1 MSNDEKLRALNNL
14 VSDIDCLEPLY
25 EWTNDLNIF
34 NLLKLNRME
43 IRHSNMLAWL
53 LNPNALHGLD
63 DKLLKKFL
71 IYSTKGTKIN
81 IMKGLT
87 PVDID
92 LMDLDDAIIER
103 EKDHIDIKIVS
114 ESNHLIIA
122 IENKIDST
130 ERPNQLE
137 SYKENLLKDYP
148 NNYHFVLIY
157 LTPNGDEPS
166 DPDNWVSMSYEFI
179 LEEITNLIA
188 VYKINDKARLYIEDY
203 IKTIRRNIME
213 DKEIINICRK
223 IYLKHQEAFDLI
235 FENKP
240 DLISDISDYIYSYLL
255 KNADKFNINVWDNHN
270 KNCVRFTPNE
280 LVKVCGQMGNGWA
293 YQTNLIGFEFQIT
306 EAYGVNLAVII
317 GPADAQYEEYRQKI
331 LDVAINHNF
340 KMKGKILRNKWK
352 TITTTNFI
360 SKEKLDMNI
369 EDIEGNLNIEI
380 DKYVKN
386 TMPVIVSNLLEAF

>member
-137 SYKENLLKDYP
+137 SYK
-148 NNYHFVLIY
+148 
-157 LTPNGDEPS
+157 
-166 DPDNWVSMSYEFI
+166 
-179 LEEITNLIA
+179 
-188 VYKINDKARLYIEDY
+188 
-203 IKTIRRNIME
+203 
-213 DKEIINICRK
+213 
-223 IYLKHQEAFDLI
+223 
-235 FENKP
+235 
-240 DLISDISDYIYSYLL
+240 
-255 KNADKFNINVWDNHN
+255 
-270 KNCVRFTPNE
+270 
-280 LVKVCGQMGNGWA
+280 
-293 YQTNLIGFEFQIT
+293 
-306 EAYGVNLAVII
+306 
-317 GPADAQYEEYRQKI
+317 
-331 LDVAINHNF
+331 
-340 KMKGKILRNKWK
+340 
-352 TITTTNFI
+352 
-360 SKEKLDMNI
+360 
-369 EDIEGNLNIEI
+369 
-380 DKYVKN
+380 
-386 TMPVIVSNLLEAF
+386 